1 MPPPIFRKYRKN
13 NLDFFMLDY
22 LVQLKHVWQPWYR
35 RWSRKGVKVNMLKSA
50 DSGVGIMGVARG
62 GQRSRAPARFLEKTV
77 IFCFERRFSTQNSV
91 IRLKSNILAPPQ
103 IFGLTTPLPR
113 GIYLPIW
120 KGTFKVI
127 NGRENLCIY
136 YLFPCSFTCISEYN
150 FQNHYMLIAKLI
162 NFETWKRHLPL
173 PF

>member
-91 IRLKSNILAPPQ
+91 IRLKSNILAPPKFLGWLRHCPGVYICLSERAHLKLLMEGKIYVFIIYFHVVLHVSVNT
-103 IFGLTTPLPR
+103 IFKIIICLLP
-113 GIYLPIW
+113 
-120 KGTFKVI
+120 
-127 NGRENLCIY
+127 N
-136 YLFPCSFTCISEYN
+136 
-150 FQNHYMLIAKLI
+150 
-162 NFETWKRHLPL
+162 
-173 PF
+173 